1 MNEIKE
7 FLRNYPVLYETCKII
22 FYGFFILFMIS
33 TVPIIYFILDFI
45 FKNIERIKE
54 EWLGF

>member
-22 FYGFFILFMIS
+22 FYGFFVLFMIS
-33 TVPIIYFILDFI
+33 TVPIIYFILNFI
-45 FKNIERIKE
+45 FKNIEKIRE
-54 EWLGF
+54 G